1 MNLDISA
8 MIPPQAKDVEELVL
22 GAIIIDSSPESQVS
36 VFEEL
41 KPDDFYIEANR
52 LIFTTLQS
60 MFVRDEKIDL
70 VTVVENLK
78 KDGQLEKVGGPLVI
92 SKLTSR
98 IASTANLDAH
108 LKILRQKSIARKQI
122 KFAYD
127 LQRKAYDD
135 TEDVFDNND
144 FMLLSVNQI
153 INDIEIGS
161 EKKIDEVLNTVEINI
176 KSAFENQGITGIRT
190 GYDELDQLHGGYK
203 NGNLYI
209 KAGRPAMGKT
219 AEAICEAVYQA
230 YTLGKKVA
238 FFSLEMPTEQIVL
251 RVIAV
256 LTGISLNDFKTGKL
270 SQDQW
275 QEFKR
280 AKQKIESGTLLFFDN
295 KYRITEIIATSKKEK
310 YLNGLDIMY
319 IDYLQIVSGFNKE
332 GNREQEISGI
342 SRALK
347 MLSKSLDIPVI
358 ALSQLNRSVETRGG
372 NKKPL
377 LSDLR
382 ESGAIEQDADVVEF
396 LYRPEYYG
404 INEDEEG
411 NSLVNIAFVLVAKNR
426 HGAIKDV
433 PLKFVKHLTRF
444 ENIQTEAKEIDNK
457 IFNGYQNDNLDDIF

>member
-1 MNLDISA
+1 
-8 MIPPQAKDVEELVL
+8 
-22 GAIIIDSSPESQVS
+22 
-36 VFEEL
+36 
-41 KPDDFYIEANR
+41 
-52 LIFTTLQS
+52 
-60 MFVRDEKIDL
+60 
-70 VTVVENLK
+70 
-78 KDGQLEKVGGPLVI
+78 
-92 SKLTSR
+92 
-98 IASTANLDAH
+98 
-108 LKILRQKSIARKQI
+108 
-122 KFAYD
+122 
-127 LQRKAYDD
+127 
-135 TEDVFDNND
+135 
-144 FMLLSVNQI
+144 
-153 INDIEIGS
+153 
-161 EKKIDEVLNTVEINI
+161 
-176 KSAFENQGITGIRT
+176 
-190 GYDELDQLHGGYK
+190 
-203 NGNLYI
+203 
-209 KAGRPAMGKT
+209 MGKT

-270 SQDQW
+270 SEDQW

-280 AKQKIESGTLLFFDN
+280 AKEKIESGTLLFFDN

-444 ENIQTEAKEIDNK
+444 ENIHPEAKEIDNK
-457 IFNGYQNDNLDDIF
+457 IFNGYQNDNLDEIF